1 MSDGAAR
8 VVLAA
13 VIVFLAAAA
22 VSTHIPYF
30 WSDGA
35 TYHGMA
41 WSLAED
47 GDLQYEARD
56 AFRTRREFP
65 TGAQG
70 IFLKRA
76 SGGWEFVAEFPWL
89 RRVPESEPRIYF
101 AKAFAYP
108 VAAAPFVKLFG
119 TRGLLLANAAFLG
132 LALVA
137 GYAELRRRTA
147 PGRALVATL
156 VLFLATV
163 APLYVFWL
171 QPEMLNLAL
180 ITAGLVAWRWNRP
193 LLAAVLIGIATYSKP
208 YNLFVAL
215 PLGVEP
221 LLVPRKDLRRGL
233 MESVRRGVVLAG
245 TVVAL
250 FGLNRVITGEMNYQ
264 GGERKTFYGTLPF
277 EAHGVTFGNSGQ
289 WMTTDQLGPLVEGR
303 DETTRRTGPARPAS
317 EYRQAFWR
325 NLGYFWIGRFGGA
338 LPYFA
343 PVVLAVL
350 AFLVLGP
357 RDRAGWLALWA
368 MAVSWLFYIDRI
380 PDNWYGGGG
389 TVGNRYFLN
398 LVPLALFLLPRGREW
413 LVSAAGLAVSAVL
426 LLPLWLAPVAHSIR
440 PGDHATRA
448 SFRIFPPELTMLNDL
463 SLFTEPWRKK
473 QPYGD
478 TEGDAHRN
486 WPADPKSYY
495 LYFLD
500 NGTKGRETR
509 DGVEGFTLM
518 PEARTEVVLRSLEPV
533 RQAIVR
539 LSAAG
544 TGRVSVRLGGQ
555 TRVVELSDGAPASVT
570 FEPGSGFQHYD
581 SFLYRTVFDSDVG
594 RPVFVRID
602 LQVNRRPRPS
612 IHPARGPG
620 GTAVPVEG
628 KEAPRRPVPSSGARR
643 VRG

>member
-1 MSDGAAR
+1 MAVSDRAAR

-13 VIVFLAAAA
+13 VIALLAAAA
-22 VSTHIPYF
+22 VSTHLPYF

-41 WSLAED
+41 RSLAED

-56 AFRTRREFP
+56 ALRTRREFP

-76 SGGWEFVAEFPWL
+76 SGGFEFVDDFPWL
-89 RRVPESEPRIYF
+89 RRVPVSEPRIYF
-101 AKAFAYP
+101 AKANAYA
-108 VAAAPFVKLFG
+108 VAAAPLVKLFG
-119 TRGLLLANAAFLG
+119 TRGLLLTNALFLG
-132 LALVA
+132 LALLA
-137 GYAELRRRTA
+137 GYAELRRRTTPA
-147 PGRALVATL
+147 RALVATL

-163 APLYVFWL
+163 APLYLLWL
-171 QPEMLNLAL
+171 QPEMFNLGL
-180 ITAGLVAWRWNRP
+180 LTAGLVAWRWNRP
-193 LLAAVLIGIATYSKP
+193 VLAAVLIGIATYSKP

-221 LLVPRKDLRRGL
+221 LLVARKDLGRGL
-233 MESVRRGVVLAG
+233 RESVRRGVVLAG
-245 TVVAL
+245 TVIAL
-250 FGLNRVITGEMNYQ
+250 FALNRAITGEMNYQ

-303 DETTRRTGPARPAS
+303 DEASRRTGPARAAS
-317 EYRQAFWR
+317 EFREAFWR

-338 LPYFA
+338 LPYYA
-343 PVVLAVL
+343 PVVFALL
-350 AFLVLGP
+350 AFLLLGP
-357 RDRAGWLALWA
+357 RDRAGWLAFAALV
-368 MAVSWLFYIDRI
+368 VSWIFYIEMI

-398 LVPLALFLLPRGREW
+398 LLPLALFLLPRGREW
-413 LVSAAGLAVSAVL
+413 LVSLAGLGVSAAL
-426 LLPLWLAPVAHSIR
+426 LWPLWLAPLSHSLR

-448 SFRIFPPELTMLNDL
+448 WFRIFPPELTMLNDL

-486 WPADPKSYY
+486 WPADPKAYY

-500 NGTKGRETR
+500 NGTRGREAR
-509 DGVEGFTLM
+509 DGVEGFVIA
-518 PEARTEVVLRSLEPV
+518 PRARTEIIVRSLEPV
-533 RQAIVR
+533 RRATIGLQADG
-539 LSAAG
+539 AG
-544 TGRVSVRLGGQ
+544 GRVGVRLGGE
-555 TRVVELSDGAPASVT
+555 TRTVELAADAPATVT

-581 SFLYRTVFDSDVG
+581 SFLYRAAFDPDVTA
-594 RPVFVRID
+594 PVFVRID
-602 LQVNRRPRPS
+602 LEVNRRPR
-612 IHPARGPG
+612 
-620 GTAVPVEG
+620 
-628 KEAPRRPVPSSGARR
+628 EATSTDR
-643 VRG
+643 